1 MPMMR
6 LSTGLKRKKSNM
18 KYIITESMA
27 KKIAF
32 ESIKDKINE
41 LDLQRSE
48 INSFIIYS
56 ISEDDDLGMKSV
68 IIEYDFEDGR
78 LYVELYPFELT
89 LSMYGLNDDTE
100 SLKKFFMDWFEHYEG
115 IRPEYVDF

>member
-1 MPMMR
+1 M
-6 LSTGLKRKKSNM
+6 LCSNTGLKRKKSNM
-18 KYIITESMA
+18 KYVITESMA

-41 LDLQRSE
+41 LDLYRRTFD
-48 INSFIIYS
+48 SFIIYGLNQN
-56 ISEDDDLGMKSV
+56 EYDFVGDSV

-78 LYVELYPFELT
+78 LYVDLNPFELV
-89 LSMYGLNDDTE
+89 LSMYGLNDNTE